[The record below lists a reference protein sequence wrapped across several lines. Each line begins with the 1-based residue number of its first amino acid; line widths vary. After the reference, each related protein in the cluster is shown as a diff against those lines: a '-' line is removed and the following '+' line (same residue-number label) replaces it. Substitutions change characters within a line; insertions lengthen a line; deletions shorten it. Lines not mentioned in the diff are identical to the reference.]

1 MHATTTT
8 SLMRSTAAVGFLSL
22 LQPMLHGCTAGP
34 KAPPETAPPA
44 ADALLDTQSAS
55 VDASRQ
61 PAPRWW
67 EDLHDATLDALI
79 ARAEAGNQTLA
90 AAVANVRAAYA
101 GVGASE
107 AQLWPAVG
115 VGAQYSRTLTNIAQ
129 LAAAGVRVEPYD
141 MYAYGVG
148 MQSWEIDLWGGVRR
162 QIEAAEADAA
172 SKVDALR
179 DALVSVRTQV
189 AAVYVQVRTL
199 QAQRAVLVAN
209 RDALAKS
216 RDLVKARYDAGTTN
230 LLDVSRAQ
238 AALDG
243 VEAQVPQ
250 VDAGLASAV
259 SQLAVLCGANPSEI
273 APLVAAVAPLPE
285 SPDVAGIGLPAEILE
300 RRPDVRA
307 AKERLTAATAA
318 IGVAEAARLPTVYVS
333 GQFYIASNTVS
344 GLGDLANKAY
354 SIGPSLYLPLL
365 DGGRIDS
372 AVRQQ
377 RALAEAALAQYRQA
391 MVTAIGDVSAGVGD
405 FVHARESRRLA
416 DAAMESARS
425 ALVLANQQFDAG
437 VIDFSTLLDVQRSA
451 LDAESSAVEARAG
464 LVQGFVSL
472 QRALGA
478 GWSGDEPLVAQGE
491 GRGETSVE
499 HDRAGA
505 TGAGEENR

>member
-44 ADALLDTQSAS
+44 ADALLGTQSAS

-377 RALAEAALAQYRQA
+377 RALGGGARA
-391 MVTAIGDVSAGVGD
+391 VPPGDGHGDRRRERGGGRLRARPRVAPPRRRCDGEREVGAGAGQPAV
-405 FVHARESRRLA
+405 RRGRHRFL
-416 DAAMESARS
+416 DAAR
-425 ALVLANQQFDAG
+425 
-437 VIDFSTLLDVQRSA
+437 
-451 LDAESSAVEARAG
+451 RA
-464 LVQGFVSL
+464 
-472 QRALGA
+472 ALGA
-478 GWSGDEPLVAQGE
+478 RRGE
-491 GRGETSVE
+491 LRGRGA
-499 HDRAGA
+499 RG
-505 TGAGEENR
+505 TGAGLRVAAARARCGMVRRRAARRAG